1 MDADEYISCYC
12 GCVKILDI
20 FVRFACEVMSGGESE
35 VAATAA
41 AGEHVS
47 RERSK
52 LTDAL
57 LSRANTML
65 RAATLSREASKHQA
79 RSPIKAT
86 IATLERQKTVLAAT
100 AEDDDDDDE
109 MHKFLLD
116 IQKTKVKQFTDSDFD
131 TDLEDEIGML
141 RSS

>member
-1 MDADEYISCYC
+1 
-12 GCVKILDI
+12 
-20 FVRFACEVMSGGESE
+20 MSGGESE

-41 AGEHVS
+41 AGERVS

-65 RAATLSREASKHQA
+65 RAATLSREASKQQA
-79 RSPIKAT
+79 RSPIKAA
-86 IATLERQKTVLAAT
+86 IATLERQKTVLPAT
-100 AEDDDDDDE
+100 AEDDDEDDE